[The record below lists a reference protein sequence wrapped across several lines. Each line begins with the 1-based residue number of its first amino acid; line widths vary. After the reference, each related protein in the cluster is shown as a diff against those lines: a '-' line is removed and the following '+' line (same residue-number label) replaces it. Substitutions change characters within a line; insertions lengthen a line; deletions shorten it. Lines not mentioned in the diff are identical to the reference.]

1 MNQTFDTLK
10 AGDSAPTANLDPLIN
25 QLALLAR
32 AGKKEY
38 GLTEAQMQ
46 QLTDRF
52 FEILDAYP
60 GVHERVMDACNNNKR
75 FWEEPSDTVLQQ
87 LYDAGILTKGLGVV

>member
-10 AGDSAPTANLDPLIN
+10 AGNSAPTANLDPLIN

-38 GLTEAQMQ
+38 GLTEEQVQ

-60 GVHERVMDACNNNKR
+60 EVHGRVIASCDNDQR

-87 LYDAGILTKGLGVV
+87 LHDAGILTKGLGI

>member
-10 AGDSAPTANLDPLIN
+10 AGNSAPTANLDPLIN

-38 GLTEAQMQ
+38 GLTEQQVQ
-46 QLTDRF
+46 QLHTRF
-52 FEILDAYP
+52 LEIHDAYP
-60 GVHERVMDACNNNKR
+60 EVHGRVIDACKNDKR
-75 FWEEPSDTVLQQ
+75 FWEVPSDTVLQQ
-87 LYDAGILTKGLGVV
+87 LHDAGILTKGLGI

>member
-1 MNQTFDTLK
+1 MNTTLDALK
-10 AGDSAPTANLDPLIN
+10 AGDSAPTGNLDPLIN

-38 GLTEAQMQ
+38 GLTEEQVQ

-52 FEILDAYP
+52 IAIADAYP
-60 GVHERVMDACNNNKR
+60 EVHGRVMIACNDNNR
-75 FWEEPSDTVLQQ
+75 FWQEPSDTVLKQ
-87 LYDAGILTKGLGVV
+87 LHDAGILTKGLGI